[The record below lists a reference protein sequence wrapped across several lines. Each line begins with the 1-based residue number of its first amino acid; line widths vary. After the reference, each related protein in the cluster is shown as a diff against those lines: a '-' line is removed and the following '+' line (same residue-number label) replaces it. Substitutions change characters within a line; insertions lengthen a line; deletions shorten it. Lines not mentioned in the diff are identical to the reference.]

1 MLAPPINMDQAC
13 PKKLELP
20 TEYSKT
26 MRSNLRIMFNNQHT
40 IIMTTQ
46 HPMDRKHKTMAN
58 PLTPCH
64 KIIQTSR
71 DLITASKTIHLL
83 SFLKG

>member
-13 PKKLELP
+13 PKILELP

-26 MRSNLRIMFNNQHT
+26 MRSNLRIMFNNHHT

-46 HPMDRKHKTMAN
+46 HPMDRKHKTMAK
-58 PLTPCH
+58 PLTHCH
-64 KIIQTSR
+64 KIIQTGR
-71 DLITASKTIHLL
+71 DLITASKIIHPL
-83 SFLKG
+83 SFLRG